1 MKIADRP
8 PYFIDPPVLT
18 AAEEEEYRT
27 YGYVTPDIPGP
38 GKEPLRAGDIIQF
51 ITYPT
56 SDRRIAQIKEINS
69 FEQHMEENCPVLRL
83 LNESYPIQL
92 DDSIVRLYTMN
103 YQTGEIEDNK
113 KWAHFH
119 HLKSFLLVQS
129 VVCTKTGKEIKWNR
143 RGKQAELQRE
153 TVDDMVSRLH
163 ARGDDDLTRAF
174 LTVQPNKQKVTHD
187 EDKDVAI
194 YADVL
199 DICFKQYFEC
209 ERSETIEEVVVYAD
223 NVDECSE
230 PKRINDLVSVASTS
244 SPNRPSSPSSDDKSD
259 QSNNSNSKYNEST
272 VENTE
277 EFMEQPKR
285 INDHSCGSVNSSSES
300 EIDAP
305 ELPSVDDCSSFSN
318 KSSSES
324 SSSDGSSSD
333 NSNSCVGKNDVRRTK
348 SASGAAS
355 PYNLT
360 KND

>member
-1 MKIADRP
+1 M
-8 PYFIDPPVLT
+8 
-18 AAEEEEYRT
+18 
-27 YGYVTPDIPGP
+27 
-38 GKEPLRAGDIIQF
+38 
-51 ITYPT
+51 
-56 SDRRIAQIKEINS
+56 
-69 FEQHMEENCPVLRL
+69 
-83 LNESYPIQL
+83 
-92 DDSIVRLYTMN
+92 
-103 YQTGEIEDNK
+103 
-113 KWAHFH
+113 
-119 HLKSFLLVQS
+119 
-129 VVCTKTGKEIKWNR
+129 VC
-143 RGKQAELQRE
+143 
-153 TVDDMVSRLH
+153 RLH